1 MSLAKLYDALSPK
14 ILFNIVSWPVFSL
27 TSFQMLTKL
36 KNQNLSANTVIDVGA
51 NIGQFAV
58 AASKLLNSPR
68 IYSFEPYPQS
78 AQAFTK
84 NTQKLPNITLYPI
97 GLGEQE
103 GETEFHVNSHSHSS
117 SILALADSHKQ
128 AFPQAEEAE
137 TIKIKVST
145 LDAVFNDIELQAPV
159 LLKLDVQGY
168 EPFVLRGGQETLKRV
183 DYVIL
188 EASFKPLYE
197 GEMLFTEIIALMES
211 YGFRFLRPV
220 GWLEDPKTGEILQA
234 DGLFERIGR

>member
-1 MSLAKLYDALSPK
+1 MNKLIIFLNPLMFFRM
-14 ILFNIVSWPVFSL
+14 ISWSVFSL
-27 TSFQMLTKL
+27 TSFQMLNKL
-36 KNQNLSANTVIDVGA
+36 KDQNLSASTVIDVGA

-58 AASKLLNSPR
+58 AASKLLDTPR
-68 IYSFEPYPQS
+68 IYAFEPFPQS
-78 AQAFTK
+78 AQAFSK

-128 AFPQAEEAE
+128 AFPQAQEAE
-137 TIKIKVST
+137 IIKIKVST
-145 LDAVFNDIELQAPV
+145 LDTVFKDIELQSPV

-220 GWLEDPKTGEILQA
+220 GWLEAPKTGEILQA
-234 DGLFERIGR
+234 DTLFERKKL